1 MHKVR
6 QETSV
11 LKMLMQNTMG
21 EFYLGGRS
29 KYLLQMLFFS
39 FLFVFCF
46 FCFELL
52 FWGGGKWGCLS
63 VSCCTCI
70 ICGPLLTSVE
80 RDSFLPFLMQMRMV
94 LRLHL
99 ICSFC

>member
-46 FCFELL
+46 FCFFFVLNFFFGAGEVWLFERVLL
-52 FWGGGKWGCLS
+52 YMHYLWS
-63 VSCCTCI
+63 PSY
-70 ICGPLLTSVE
+70 
-80 RDSFLPFLMQMRMV
+80 
-94 LRLHL
+94 
-99 ICSFC
+99 FC